1 MVPLLYAIFVL
12 SGAAGLIYESIWA
25 RYLGLLVG
33 HSAYAQVIVL
43 VIFMSGMSVGA
54 MYASDRSSKLRSPL
68 RWYAFAELAVGV
80 MGFAFHRTFVL
91 LTDAAYGRVFP
102 FLGAGSAEIAAKWMI
117 AGLLILPQSLL
128 LGATFPL
135 MSAGV

>member
-43 VIFMSGMSVGA
+43 VIFIAMSSETTA
-54 MYASDRSSKLRSPL
+54 RL
-68 RWYAFAELAVGV
+68 
-80 MGFAFHRTFVL
+80 
-91 LTDAAYGRVFP
+91 
-102 FLGAGSAEIAAKWMI
+102 
-117 AGLLILPQSLL
+117 
-128 LGATFPL
+128 
-135 MSAGV
+135 